1 MIISTRGRYALRVMV
16 NLARHDQNT
25 FTPLKEM
32 AEQEDISLKYMES
45 IMTSLS
51 KAGLVDGAHGKG
63 GGYRLAKAP
72 EDYTVGE
79 ILRVTETSLSATAC
93 VENGNCPKIG
103 HCATY
108 PVWQK
113 LDRLINGF
121 LDGISLSELMTS
133 EPGNDYI
140 I

>member
-45 IMTSLS
+45 IMTALS

-63 GGYRLAKAP
+63 AGWPRRRRTIP
-72 EDYTVGE
+72 
-79 ILRVTETSLSATAC
+79 SARS
-93 VENGNCPKIG
+93 
-103 HCATY
+103 CA
-108 PVWQK
+108 
-113 LDRLINGF
+113 
-121 LDGISLSELMTS
+121 
-133 EPGNDYI
+133 
-140 I
+140 